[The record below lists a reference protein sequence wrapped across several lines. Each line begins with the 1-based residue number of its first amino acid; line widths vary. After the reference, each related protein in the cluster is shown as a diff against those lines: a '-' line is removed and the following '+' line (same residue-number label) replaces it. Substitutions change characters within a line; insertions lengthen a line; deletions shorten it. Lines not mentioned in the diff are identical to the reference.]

1 MDADRNLLEVLSVR
15 GIIKDDEDQIIKGN
29 DKLYSFPVSD
39 LIDLREYYFEIVKLY
54 EKEYVLGGIKT
65 TFAESY
71 PDESYMYGKD
81 LNFLMLIIHV
91 IDFKV
96 MFGIRYKNTSIFS
109 YRSGEMRKIEEIQ
122 EKILLL
128 IKKNK
133 YISYYEILQSLSE
146 IDRMD
151 LITSLENLI
160 ETRKIVYIERQRKK
174 SFWEISSI

>member
-15 GIIKDDEDQIIKGN
+15 GIIKDDENQIIKSN
-29 DKLYSFPVSD
+29 DKYYCFPVSD

-54 EKEYVLGGIKT
+54 EKEYVLDGIKT
-65 TFAESY
+65 ILVESY
-71 PDESYMYGKD
+71 PDEYYMYSQD

-96 MFGIRYKNTSIFS
+96 MFGIRYKNISISS
-109 YRSGEMRKIEEIQ
+109 YRSERMKKIEEIQ
-122 EKILLL
+122 EKILFL

-133 YISYYEILQSLSE
+133 FISYYDILQSLSE

-160 ETRKIVYIERQRKK
+160 ETGKIVYIERQRKK
-174 SFWEISSI
+174 NFWEISAM

>member
-1 MDADRNLLEVLSVR
+1 MDVDRNLLEVLSGR

-29 DKLYSFPVSD
+29 DKYYSFPVSD

-65 TFAESY
+65 ILVESY
-71 PDESYMYGKD
+71 PDEYYMYSQD
-81 LNFLMLIIHV
+81 LSFLMLIIHV

-96 MFGIRYKNTSIFS
+96 MFGIRYKNISIS
-109 YRSGEMRKIEEIQ
+109 SCHSEQMKIIEEIQ

-133 YISYYEILQSLSE
+133 FISYYDILQSLSE

-151 LITSLENLI
+151 LITSLEN
-160 ETRKIVYIERQRKK
+160 
-174 SFWEISSI
+174 

>member
-29 DKLYSFPVSD
+29 DKFYSFPVSD
-39 LIDLREYYFEIVKLY
+39 LIDLREYYSELVKLY
-54 EKEYVLGGIKT
+54 EKEYVLDGIKT
-65 TFAESY
+65 ILVESY
-71 PDESYMYGKD
+71 PDEYYMYSQD

-91 IDFKV
+91 VDFKV
-96 MFGIRYKNTSIFS
+96 MFGIRYKNASISS
-109 YRSGEMRKIEEIQ
+109 YRSGEMKKIEEIQ

-133 YISYYEILQSLSE
+133 FISYYDILQSLSE

-160 ETRKIVYIERQRKK
+160 ETRKIVYIECQRKK

>member
-1 MDADRNLLEVLSVR
+1 MLD
-15 GIIKDDEDQIIKGN
+15 
-29 DKLYSFPVSD
+29 
-39 LIDLREYYFEIVKLY
+39 
-54 EKEYVLGGIKT
+54 GIKT
-65 TFAESY
+65 ILVESY
-71 PDESYMYGKD
+71 PDEYYMYSQD

-96 MFGIRYKNTSIFS
+96 MFGIRYKNISISS
-109 YRSGEMRKIEEIQ
+109 YRYGGMKKIEEIQ
-122 EKILLL
+122 EKILHL

-160 ETRKIVYIERQRKK
+160 EARKIVYIERKRKEN
-174 SFWEISSI
+174 FWEISAM

>member
-1 MDADRNLLEVLSVR
+1 
-15 GIIKDDEDQIIKGN
+15 
-29 DKLYSFPVSD
+29 
-39 LIDLREYYFEIVKLY
+39 
-54 EKEYVLGGIKT
+54 
-65 TFAESY
+65 
-71 PDESYMYGKD
+71 
-81 LNFLMLIIHV
+81 
-91 IDFKV
+91 
-96 MFGIRYKNTSIFS
+96 
-109 YRSGEMRKIEEIQ
+109 MRKIEEIQ

-151 LITSLENLI
+151 LITSSENLI

>member
-65 TFAESY
+65 TFVESY
-71 PDESYMYGKD
+71 PDESYMYSQD

-96 MFGIRYKNTSIFS
+96 MFGIRYKNASIFS
-109 YRSGEMRKIEEIQ
+109 YRSEQMKEIQ
-122 EKILLL
+122 EKILHL
-128 IKKNK
+128 IRNNK

-160 ETRKIVYIERQRKK
+160 ESRKIVYIERKRKEN
-174 SFWEISSI
+174 FWEISAM

>member
-1 MDADRNLLEVLSVR
+1 
-15 GIIKDDEDQIIKGN
+15 
-29 DKLYSFPVSD
+29 
-39 LIDLREYYFEIVKLY
+39 
-54 EKEYVLGGIKT
+54 
-65 TFAESY
+65 
-71 PDESYMYGKD
+71 MYGKD

-96 MFGIRYKNTSIFS
+96 MFGIRYKNASIS
-109 YRSGEMRKIEEIQ
+109 NYRSEQMKEIQ

-133 YISYYEILQSLSE
+133 FISYYEILQSLSE

-160 ETRKIVYIERQRKK
+160 EARKIVYIERKRKEN
-174 SFWEISSI
+174 FWEISAM